1 MDTATTIVFVAVIAA
16 RFLVPLLIPV
26 VPLPAIVAALVLDA
40 ADQTIFQAFGYDPPG
55 YQSYDKAMDV
65 YYQAIAYLAALRNWT
80 DPGALSIARFLF
92 FYRQSGVVLF
102 ELLQWRPLLLI
113 FPNTFEYF
121 FIAYEIVR
129 LRWNPRRPFR
139 FWLIVAAAI
148 WIFVK
153 LPQEYW
159 IHVAQLDVTDTVAA
173 HPEATVVLAVV
184 VAVVAFAAWRLL
196 SPRVPAPDHAWRVV
210 ADPLPA
216 EIDTVAQRD
225 AWHVRHGQVLSAD
238 TVEKVF
244 LVGLLSVIYA
254 EVLPGS
260 TASSLATFLGVAAFV
275 LVNTMITLWVARRY
289 RSVEP
294 VLGAF
299 AARLALNVALVFVAD
314 RLLPRPEGDIDLGPT
329 LFIVVLLSL
338 LTLLD
343 DRFRPVAAV
352 RADRRV
358 DAPPG
363 PPGPPEPRPR
373 DTALGG

>member
-1 MDTATTIVFVAVIAA
+1 MDTATTVVFVAVIAA
-16 RFLVPLLIPV
+16 RFVVPLFIPL

-40 ADQTIFQAFGYDPPG
+40 ADQTIFQAVGYDPPG

-65 YYQAIAYLAALRNWT
+65 YYLSIAYLAVLRNWT
-80 DPGALSIARFLF
+80 DPDAVRIARFLF
-92 FYRQSGVVLF
+92 FYRQIGVVLF
-102 ELLQWRPLLLI
+102 ELLQSRALLLI

-129 LRWNPRRPFR
+129 LRWDPRRGFR
-139 FWLIVAAAI
+139 FWVVVAAGI
-148 WIFVK
+148 WVFVK

-173 HPEATVVLAVV
+173 YPEATVALAVV
-184 VAVVAFAAWRLL
+184 VAVLALVAWRLL
-196 SPRVPAPDHAWRVV
+196 SPRTPAPDHAWRVL

-216 EIDTVAQRD
+216 GIDTAAERD
-225 AWHVRHGQVLSAD
+225 AWLLRHGRVLSAD

-260 TASSLATFLGVAAFV
+260 TASSLATFVGVAAFV
-275 LVNTMITLWVARRY
+275 IVNSVITLWMARRY
-289 RSVEP
+289 RSIEP

-299 AARLALNVALVFVAD
+299 VGRLALNVGLVFVAD
-314 RLLPRPEGDIDLGPT
+314 RLLPRREGDIDLGPT
-329 LFIVVLLSL
+329 LFLVGLLSL

-352 RADRRV
+352 RADRLAEDSGSAQHPTR
-358 DAPPG
+358 
-363 PPGPPEPRPR
+363 
-373 DTALGG
+373 T